1 MNPLSKLIT
10 FSESKDKRPKYE
22 NFKDQ
27 VDREWAK
34 HKDELM
40 PAIMR
45 ELDKELECA
54 LGETYEDGIKKHIFG
69 IEGVMPDEQ
78 S

>member
-1 MNPLSKLIT
+1 MNPLSKLTT
-10 FSESKDKRPKYE
+10 FFRKKDKRLKYE

-54 LGETYEDGIKKHIFG
+54 LGETYENRIKKYLFG
-69 IEGVMPDEQ
+69 SEVPDEQ

>member
-1 MNPLSKLIT
+1 MNPLSKLTT
-10 FSESKDKRPKYE
+10 FFRKKDKRPKYE

-54 LGETYEDGIKKHIFG
+54 LGETYENRIKKYLFG
-69 IEGVMPDEQ
+69 SEVPDEQ

>member
-1 MNPLSKLIT
+1 
-10 FSESKDKRPKYE
+10 
-22 NFKDQ
+22 
-27 VDREWAK
+27 
-34 HKDELM
+34 M